1 MPIYEYKC
9 SDCGETSELLVG
21 IGRNS
26 DELVC
31 RSCGG
36 SRLEPLLSA
45 PATVMGGEPSAH
57 SQGPHAA
64 GQILQTRVA
73 PLEVVVVP
81 LERPLFGYYPMGDE
95 ARKCG

>member
-1 MPIYEYKC
+1 MPIHEYKC

-36 SRLEPLLSA
+36 TRLEALLSA
-45 PATVMGGEPSAH
+45 PATVMSGQPSAH
-57 SQGPHAA
+57 AA
-64 GQILQTRVA
+64 GATCCGSDPSRQA
-73 PLEVVVVP
+73 CVP
-81 LERPLFGYYPMGDE
+81 GSC
-95 ARKCG
+95 CGSR